1 MSEQKARAT
10 NSKQFNATKC
20 HEHYREDGSPVSGQS
35 SNRTCRDTELSLSLS
50 LSPLALSSLN
60 PGQEARNLVESDT
73 AEDGGVWE
81 LPINSLLSAASSIKR
96 LDNKCAA
103 STMRLRRTLPGRELE
118 NRWRN

>member
-1 MSEQKARAT
+1 MEA
-10 NSKQFNATKC
+10 QFQASRPIGPAETQN
-20 HEHYREDGSPVSGQS
+20 
-35 SNRTCRDTELSLSLS
+35 SLSLF
-50 LSPLALSSLN
+50 LCLPLALSSLN